1 MAKHRQFTPEFKAQA
16 VLDIL
21 TGARTPVELARQ
33 HGLSLGLL
41 CDWKA
46 TFLAGAAA
54 AFRAEA
60 HADAVRAR
68 IAELER
74 VVGRLALEAEIQ
86 KKAASWPAGTAPA
99 SGRRP

>member
-1 MAKHRQFTPEFKAQA
+1 MAKHRQFTPEFKAHA
-16 VLDIL
+16 VLDLL

-41 CDWKA
+41 CDWKT
-46 TFLAGAAA
+46 TFLARAAA
-54 AFRAEA
+54 AFRAES
-60 HADAVRAR
+60 HVEADRAR

-74 VVGRLALEAEIQ
+74 LVGRLTLEAEIP
-86 KKAASWPAGTAPA
+86 KKAAFLPAGTTPA